1 MAETVAL
8 RIDPD
13 ILTIGDLEDFEDTVG
28 VALYDVLQ
36 PKPVIGPDGKKVLDE
51 KGRPEMQTQIST
63 KALKALIWITQRID
77 KPEFTLDD
85 ARRVRVSE
93 LELVGVD
100 DESGNDDGQ
109 NG

>member
-13 ILTIGDLEDFEDTVG
+13 VLTIGDLEDFEDTVG
-28 VALYDVLQ
+28 VALYDALQ

-51 KGRPEMQTQIST
+51 KGRPEMQTQITT
-63 KALKALIWITQRID
+63 KALKALIWITQRIE

>member
-36 PKPVIGPDGKKVLDE
+36 PKPVIGPDGKKILDE

>member
-1 MAETVAL
+1 
-8 RIDPD
+8 
-13 ILTIGDLEDFEDTVG
+13 
-28 VALYDVLQ
+28 
-36 PKPVIGPDGKKVLDE
+36 
-51 KGRPEMQTQIST
+51 MQTQITT
-63 KALKALIWITQRID
+63 KALKALIWITQRIE

>member
-13 ILTIGDLEDFEDTVG
+13 VLTIGDLEDFEDTVG
-28 VALYDVLQ
+28 VPLYDVLQ

-63 KALKALIWITQRID
+63 KALKALIWITQRIE